1 LKDGQKESIRTI
13 PRPRKGIYA
22 VLHSIVWGTAS
33 GVIVAYFFF
42 SAFFPEFSP
51 FPTGDVGFA
60 FLAVPVFCGFIMGVM
75 LSEYELNVVI
85 YASFVLTMISLAF
98 IFLTVFLPLITG
110 TVTDIA
116 HLASGEQQRQAIV
129 LSSIFVL
136 PISVIG
142 GIFGKAFGDSYLP
155 SDEERAIRRMLAKD
169 TRKWHEMLQTYF
181 EEKREEEK
189 KERRAKEEKAPEEE
203 QNEEV

>member
-1 LKDGQKESIRTI
+1 MI
-13 PRPRKGIYA
+13 PRPKKWIYA
-22 VLHSIVWGTAS
+22 VLHSIVWGAAS

-42 SAFFPEFSP
+42 SAFFPEFTP
-51 FPTGDVGFA
+51 FPSGDVGIA
-60 FLAVPVFCGFIMGVM
+60 ILVAPAFCGFIMGIM
-75 LSEYELNVVI
+75 LSEYEMNVVV

-116 HLASGEQQRQAIV
+116 YLASGEQERQAIV

-142 GIFGKAFGDSYLP
+142 GIFGKAFGDNYLP

-169 TRKWHEMLQTYF
+169 TKKWHEMLQAYF
-181 EEKREEEK
+181 EKKRER
-189 KERRAKEEKAPEEE
+189 ERMGDRAEEEKAPEEE
-203 QNEEV
+203 RNEKV